1 MEEEFLPY
9 LKEWE
14 ESVCAREGSFKKSHR
29 QRMML
34 SSETR
39 CGLQIT
45 GVTYIV

>member
-14 ESVCAREGSFKKSHR
+14 ESVCEREGYR

-39 CGLQIT
+39 SGLQIT
-45 GVTYIV
+45 GVTYII